1 MKRCAYLLYG
11 DHASGIINSQA
22 VDVAKYLDSIPEVS
36 CKLIAFLP
44 YPFAL
49 KTHKDLEKFYGQSL
63 AKTRAL
69 PQRLWPLFLKW
80 ESLRL
85 AWKVRQGKIETIIC
99 RGAFATLI
107 ALETRNKFCK
117 TLRVCYDGRGA
128 MAAEHE
134 EYGVYPHYLESFMY
148 MCENRSVIESDIRIS
163 VTENLAN
170 YWKDRYGY
178 QSKYHEIIPTTLDS
192 SKSSIIDLELYY
204 KNRTQKRSELD
215 LTNEEIILIY
225 SGSSS
230 GWQSFDL
237 MINMVDK
244 CLCMCNNYSI
254 LFLTDKNKLIT
265 ALKEKHPNKIFH
277 FKVEQDEV
285 HGWLSAAD
293 YGLLI
298 REKSIT
304 NLCASPTKYAEYLRA
319 GLRVISNGNT
329 GCMASKPEFDFN
341 LIIADLNSLNTL
353 KKSSSHELREII
365 NSSEYY
371 FGKKQYL
378 ESYKKIIT
386 K

>member
-11 DHASGIINSQA
+11 AHASGIINSQA

-85 AWKVRQGKIETIIC
+85 AWKVRQSKIETIIC

-134 EYGVYPHYLESFMY
+134 EYGIYPSYLENFMS
-148 MCENRSVIESDIRIS
+148 MCENRSVLESNIRIA
-163 VTENLAN
+163 VTSELVE
-170 YWKDRYGY
+170 YWRNRCGY
-178 QSKYHEIIPTTLDS
+178 QSSNNGSCKVIPTTLS
-192 SKSSIIDLELYY
+192 NNQIKRANKLEECRNE
-204 KNRTQKRSELD
+204 NRQKLA
-215 LTNEEIILIY
+215 LNQNEILLVY
-225 SGSSS
+225 SGSTA
-230 GWQSFDL
+230 GWQSLELLSKHLNDL
-237 MINMVDK
+237 LNTNDLVK
-244 CLCMCNNYSI
+244 VLI
-254 LFLTDKNKLIT
+254 LSKPHNVFEELQLKFPNRIT
-265 ALKEKHPNKIFH
+265 EMF
-277 FKVEQDEV
+277 VEASEV
-285 HGWLSAAD
+285 FCWLSAGD

-298 REKSIT
+298 RDKSVT
-304 NLCASPTKYAEYLRA
+304 NSCASPTKYAEYLLA
-319 GLRVISNGNT
+319 GLRVISNKTT
-329 GCMASKPEFDFN
+329 GAGEGVG
-341 LIIADLNSLNTL
+341 LIPANSMSRSTTAERKANSNKAIHRFAKNNF
-353 KKSSSHELREII
+353 KKEYEAIMQQEL
-365 NSSEYY
+365 
-371 FGKKQYL
+371 
-378 ESYKKIIT
+378 
-386 K
+386 